1 MSARPE
7 PPPFRLIDAA
17 DDAAIA
23 TRVGELE
30 AAFGVEVVTVVVGK
44 SDVYPETVWKAFALG
59 AALTGLI
66 VAVHDLLRPPWTAA
80 GSALWPAVA
89 MLGIGALWALGAV
102 FVPAFARLFLRQSR
116 AELEVAQCADVQFLR
131 RELFATPSRNAVLIL
146 VSLLEQRVVIRADT
160 GLRDKVAVAEWDAV
174 IARMIP
180 ALRTGTP
187 GTAMLA
193 GLAALRDLFAARG
206 FVPTAHVNRFAD
218 RPIEARDP

>member
-1 MSARPE
+1 MINAVDE
-7 PPPFRLIDAA
+7 T
-17 DDAAIA
+17 AIA

-30 AAFGVEVVTVVVGK
+30 SAFGVEVVTVVVGK

-66 VAVHDLLRPPWTAA
+66 VAVHDLLRPSWTAG

-102 FVPAFARLFLRQSR
+102 FVPAFARVFLRKSR
-116 AELEVAQCADVQFLR
+116 AELEVAQFADVQFLR
-131 RELFATPSRNAVLIL
+131 RELFATPARNAVLIL

-160 GLRDKVAVAEWDAV
+160 GLYGKVTVAEWDAV
-174 IARMIP
+174 IARMLP
-180 ALRTGTP
+180 ALRAGTP

-193 GLAALRDLFAARG
+193 GLATMRELFAAKG
-206 FVPTAHVNRFAD
+206 FTPAPQGNQFD
-218 RPIEARDP
+218 NRPIEARNP